1 MAMLIAGLL
10 LFIGTHSTRIFADDW
25 RSTMIARLGE
35 KPWKG
40 LISVVSL
47 AAFVLM
53 ILGYDAARSAPVPIY
68 APPTWLRHL
77 SVLLMVFASI
87 LLVATYV
94 PRNWLK
100 AKMGHPMVLSVKTW
114 AFAHLLANGTL
125 ADLLLFGSFVIWAV
139 LDFRVSRRRDRANG
153 TVYPEGAVGNTL
165 VTVVLGVV
173 VWAVFAFWL
182 HARWVGVAPIAM

>member
-10 LFIGTHSTRIFADDW
+10 LFIGAHSTRIFADDW

-40 LISVVSL
+40 LISVLSL
-47 AAFVLM
+47 AGFVLM
-53 ILGYDAARSAPVPIY
+53 IVGYDAARSAPVPIY
-68 APPTWLRHL
+68 APPTGLRHL
-77 SVLLMVFASI
+77 AVLLMLIASI
-87 LLVATYV
+87 LLVAAYV
-94 PRNWLK
+94 PRNSLK

-139 LDFRVSRRRDRANG
+139 LDFRASRRRDRANG
-153 TVYPEGAVGNTL
+153 TLYPEGAIGNTL
-165 VTVVLGVV
+165 VTVVLGAA

>member
-40 LISVVSL
+40 LISVLSV
-47 AAFVLM
+47 AGFVLM
-53 ILGYDAARSAPVPIY
+53 IVGYDAARSAPVPIY

-77 SVLLMVFASI
+77 SVLLMVVASI

-94 PRNWLK
+94 PRNALK

-173 VWAVFAFWL
+173 VWAVFALWL

>member
-10 LFIGTHSTRIFADDW
+10 LFIGTHSTRIFAEDW

-47 AAFVLM
+47 AGFVLM
-53 ILGYDAARSAPVPIY
+53 IVGYDAARSAPVPIY

-77 SVLLMVFASI
+77 SVLLMVVASI

-94 PRNWLK
+94 PRNALK

-153 TVYPEGAVGNTL
+153 TVYPEGALGNTL

>member
-47 AAFVLM
+47 AGFVLM